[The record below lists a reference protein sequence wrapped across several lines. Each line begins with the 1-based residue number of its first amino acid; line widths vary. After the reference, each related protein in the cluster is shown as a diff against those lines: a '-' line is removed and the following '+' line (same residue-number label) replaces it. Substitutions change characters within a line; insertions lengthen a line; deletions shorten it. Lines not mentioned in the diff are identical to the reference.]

1 MRKAGAFLL
10 LALAPAGALAA
21 PAPASRTMGVTA
33 DAPPV
38 CALEQ
43 PRLEAGDQVNV
54 RGLNGS
60 TLQIDRLV
68 DPRTLAANA
77 ASAEVTFDAVCNYPH
92 RIHVETENNGLWQ
105 TSERGPAPPPGF
117 AFAIPY
123 SATFDW
129 GLEHGRI
136 EADATVR
143 RIADHSFDVDR
154 ATSGELKI
162 RIEVLAG
169 ASNVQA
175 NAPVLAGYYGDTLR
189 VTLEPQ

>member
-1 MRKAGAFLL
+1 VRRASALL
-10 LALAPAGALAA
+10 LIVLAPAGAAAEPAARTLA
-21 PAPASRTMGVTA
+21 VTA

-38 CALEQ
+38 CLLKE
-43 PRLEAGDQVNV
+43 PRLEAGDQVNF

-77 ASAEVTFDAVCNYPH
+77 ASAEITFEAICSFPH
-92 RIHVETENNGLWQ
+92 RLHLETENNGLWQ
-105 TSERGPAPPPGF
+105 TSERGPTPPPGF
-117 AFAIPY
+117 AYAIPY

-129 GLEHGRI
+129 GLEHGRM

-143 RIADHSFDVDR
+143 KIADRSFDVDR

-175 NAPVLAGYYGDTLR
+175 NAPILAGYYGDTLR